1 MLVSLHIRDF
11 VIVDQADIN
20 FTDGFTVFSGETGAG
35 KSILIDA
42 LALTLGQRS
51 EPHFIREG
59 ADKTSISA
67 VFELNQAAREW
78 LLEQD
83 IEASELVLRRTI
95 DSSGKSKAFING
107 TPATLTQ
114 LRQIAELLI
123 DIHGQHAHQLL
134 LKATAQRQMLD
145 AHGNHQEL
153 TKQVAQAWKAWQA
166 AEHAYQQA
174 DMNREQQQVLRE
186 RIEWQLNELNA
197 LKPGKDEWESV
208 NNEYNR
214 LAHASS
220 LLEGAAHT
228 LNRLDNDEQSVSTEL
243 AHACA
248 RISQLMNKDPALAGI
263 YETLESARI
272 ACVEASS
279 DLASYLDKVELDP
292 DRLEQVEQRM
302 RALFDAANKFKLEPE
317 QLYQQQ
323 QQLSQELEQ
332 LNQAVDLAALQA
344 NVEQAKANYH
354 QHATQL
360 TKARQKTATVLAKA
374 VTEAMQTLAMQGG
387 SFSIELANS
396 APSAHGVENVIFN
409 VAGHAGSTPRPL
421 AKVASGGELARISL
435 ALSVMA
441 NKASQVPTLIFDEV
455 DTGIGGAVVE
465 VVGKLLRALGQRHQV
480 LCVTHL
486 PQVAACAHQHFEV
499 SKQQEKQQTTSHIR
513 LLNQAERVEEVARML
528 GGMTITETTRQHARE
543 MLTQAD

>member
-11 VIVDQADIN
+11 VIVDQADIH
-20 FTDGFTVFSGETGAG
+20 FADGFTVFSGETGAG

-59 ADKTSISA
+59 AEKTTISA

-78 LLEQD
+78 LLEQEID
-83 IEASELVLRRTI
+83 DNELVLRRVI
-95 DSSGKSKAFING
+95 DKAGKSRAFING

-114 LRQIAELLI
+114 LRQVAEFLI

-134 LKATAQRQMLD
+134 LKASAQRQMLD
-145 AHGNHQEL
+145 AHGKHQDAV
-153 TKQVAQAWKAWQA
+153 KQVAQHWKDWQA
-166 AEHAYQQA
+166 ALQTYQQA
-174 DMNREQQQVLRE
+174 SMNREQQQVLRE
-186 RIEWQLNELNA
+186 RLEWQLSELNA
-197 LKPGKDEWESV
+197 LKPSKDEWETV
-208 NNEYNR
+208 NTEYNR

-220 LLEGAAHT
+220 LLEGAAQT
-228 LNRLDNDEQSVSTEL
+228 LNRLDNDEQSISSEL

-248 RISQLMNKDPALAGI
+248 SISSLMQKDPGLSSI

-302 RALFDAANKFKLEPE
+302 RALFDAANKFKVEPE
-317 QLYQQQ
+317 QLYTQRKT
-323 QQLSQELEQ
+323 LAEELEQ
-332 LNQAVDLAALQA
+332 LNQAVDLAGLQA
-344 NVEQAKANYH
+344 KVDSAQAAYQASATELSKARAKTAKALG
-354 QHATQL
+354 Q
-360 TKARQKTATVLAKA
+360 A

-387 SFSIELANS
+387 SFTIELQGSPAS
-396 APSAHGVENVIFN
+396 VHGLETVVFN

-441 NKASQVPTLIFDEV
+441 NQASQVPTLIFDEV
-455 DTGIGGAVVE
+455 DTGVGGAVAE
-465 VVGKLLRALGQRHQV
+465 VVGKLLRSLGQRHQV

-499 SKQQEKQQTTSHIR
+499 SKQLVGQVTTSHID
-513 LLNQAERVEEVARML
+513 LLSDSQRVEEIARML
-528 GGMTITETTRQHARE
+528 GGMTITETTRQHAQE
-543 MLTQAD
+543 MLAN

>member
-11 VIVDQADIN
+11 VIVDQADIH
-20 FTDGFTVFSGETGAG
+20 FADGFTVFSGETGAG

-59 ADKTSISA
+59 AEKTTISA

-78 LLEQD
+78 LLEQEID
-83 IEASELVLRRTI
+83 DSELVLRRVI
-95 DSSGKSKAFING
+95 DKAGKSRAFING

-114 LRQIAELLI
+114 LRQVAEFLI

-134 LKATAQRQMLD
+134 LKASAQRQMLD
-145 AHGNHQEL
+145 AHGKHQDAV
-153 TKQVAQAWKAWQA
+153 KQVAQHWKDWQA
-166 AEHAYQQA
+166 ALQTYQQA
-174 DMNREQQQVLRE
+174 SMNREQQQVLRE
-186 RIEWQLNELNA
+186 RLEWQLSELNA
-197 LKPGKDEWESV
+197 LKPGKDEWEAV
-208 NNEYNR
+208 NTEYNR

-220 LLEGAAHT
+220 LLEGAAQT
-228 LNRLDNDEQSVSTEL
+228 LNRLDNDEQSISSEL

-248 RISQLMNKDPALAGI
+248 NISSLMQKDPGLSSI

-292 DRLEQVEQRM
+292 DRLEHVEQRM
-302 RALFDAANKFKLEPE
+302 RALFDAANKFKVEPE
-317 QLYQQQ
+317 QLYTQRKT
-323 QQLSQELEQ
+323 LAEELEQ
-332 LNQAVDLAALQA
+332 LNQAVDLAGLQA
-344 NVEQAKANYH
+344 KVDSAQAAYQASATELSKARAKTAKALG
-354 QHATQL
+354 Q
-360 TKARQKTATVLAKA
+360 A

-387 SFSIELANS
+387 SFTIELQDSPAS
-396 APSAHGVENVIFN
+396 VHGLETVVFN

-441 NKASQVPTLIFDEV
+441 NQASQVPTLIFDEV
-455 DTGIGGAVVE
+455 DTGVGGAVAE
-465 VVGKLLRALGQRHQV
+465 VVGKLLRSLGQRHQV

-499 SKQQEKQQTTSHIR
+499 SKQLVGQVTTSHID
-513 LLNQAERVEEVARML
+513 LLSDSQRVEEIARML
-528 GGMTITETTRQHARE
+528 GGMTITETTRQHAQE
-543 MLTQAD
+543 MLAN

>member
-11 VIVDQADIN
+11 VIVDQADIH
-20 FTDGFTVFSGETGAG
+20 FADGFTVFSGETGAG

-59 ADKTSISA
+59 AEKTTISA

-78 LLEQD
+78 LLEQEID
-83 IEASELVLRRTI
+83 DNELVLRRVI
-95 DSSGKSKAFING
+95 DKAGKSRAFING

-114 LRQIAELLI
+114 LRQVAEFLI

-134 LKATAQRQMLD
+134 LKASAQRQMLD
-145 AHGNHQEL
+145 AHGKHQDAV
-153 TKQVAQAWKAWQA
+153 KQVAQHWKDWQA
-166 AEHAYQQA
+166 ALQTYQQA
-174 DMNREQQQVLRE
+174 SMNREQQQVLRE
-186 RIEWQLNELNA
+186 RLEWQLSELNA
-197 LKPGKDEWESV
+197 LKPGKDEWETV
-208 NNEYNR
+208 NTEYNR

-220 LLEGAAHT
+220 LLEGAAQT
-228 LNRLDNDEQSVSTEL
+228 LNRLDNDEQSISSEL

-248 RISQLMNKDPALAGI
+248 SISSLMQKDPGLSSI

-292 DRLEQVEQRM
+292 DRLEHVEQRM
-302 RALFDAANKFKLEPE
+302 RALFDAANKFKVEPE
-317 QLYQQQ
+317 QLYTQRKM
-323 QQLSQELEQ
+323 LAEELEQ
-332 LNQAVDLAALQA
+332 LNQAVDLAGLQA
-344 NVEQAKANYH
+344 KVDSAQAAYQASATELSKARAKTAKALG
-354 QHATQL
+354 Q
-360 TKARQKTATVLAKA
+360 A

-387 SFSIELANS
+387 SFTIELQDSPAS
-396 APSAHGVENVIFN
+396 VHGLETVVFN

-441 NKASQVPTLIFDEV
+441 NQASQVPTLIFDEV
-455 DTGIGGAVVE
+455 DTGVGGAVAE
-465 VVGKLLRALGQRHQV
+465 VVGKLLRSLGQRHQV

-499 SKQQEKQQTTSHIR
+499 SKQLVGQVTTSHID
-513 LLNQAERVEEVARML
+513 LLSDSQRVEEIARML
-528 GGMTITETTRQHARE
+528 GGMTITETTRQHAQE
-543 MLTQAD
+543 MLAN

>member
-11 VIVDQADIN
+11 VIVDQVDIH

-59 ADKTSISA
+59 AEKTTISA
-67 VFELNQAAREW
+67 VFELNLAAREW
-78 LLEQD
+78 LIEQEID
-83 IEASELVLRRTI
+83 DSELVLRRVI
-95 DSSGKSKAFING
+95 DKAGKSRAFING

-114 LRQIAELLI
+114 LRQIAEFLI

-134 LKATAQRQMLD
+134 LKASAQRQMLD
-145 AHGNHQEL
+145 AHGKHQDHA
-153 TKQVAQAWKAWQA
+153 KQVAQHWKDWQA
-166 AEHAYQQA
+166 ALQTYQQA
-174 DMNREQQQVLRE
+174 SMNREQQQVLRE
-186 RIEWQLNELNA
+186 RLEWQLSELNA
-197 LKPGKDEWESV
+197 LKPTKDEWETV
-208 NNEYNR
+208 NTEYNR

-220 LLEGAAHT
+220 LLEGAAQT
-228 LNRLDNDEQSVSTEL
+228 LNRLDNDEQSISSEL

-248 RISQLMNKDPALAGI
+248 SISSLMQKDSGLSGI
-263 YETLESARI
+263 YEALESARI

-279 DLASYLDKVELDP
+279 DLASYLDRVELDP
-292 DRLEQVEQRM
+292 DRLEHVEQRM
-302 RALFDAANKFKLEPE
+302 RALFDAANKFKIEPE
-317 QLYQQQ
+317 QLYTQRKK
-323 QQLSQELEQ
+323 LAEKLEQ
-332 LNQAVDLAALQA
+332 LNQAVDLASLQA
-344 NVEQAKANYH
+344 KVDSAQAAY
-354 QHATQL
+354 QASATEL
-360 TKARQKTATVLAKA
+360 SKARAKTANALGQA

-387 SFSIELANS
+387 SFTIELLESPA
-396 APSAHGVENVIFN
+396 SAHGLESVVFN

-441 NKASQVPTLIFDEV
+441 NQASQVPTLIFDEV
-455 DTGIGGAVVE
+455 DTGVGGAVAE
-465 VVGKLLRALGQRHQV
+465 VVGKLLRSLGQRHQV

-499 SKQQEKQQTTSHIR
+499 SKQQEGQVTTSHID
-513 LLNQAERVEEVARML
+513 LLNEAQRIEEIARML
-528 GGMTITETTRQHARE
+528 GGMTITETTRQHAQE
-543 MLTQAD
+543 MLAN